1 MVGASDK
8 TTSRDATIF
17 PVILTQNNLV
27 PSANNN
33 VYRYSFPGSATFSN
47 SKVAVSTIQIYYSW
61 QNVNVQN
68 TNNTCSIIF
77 PVGAG
82 TATVA
87 ITFPD
92 GSYSV
97 ADLNSYLQFIMI
109 QNNYYLIDSAGNYV
123 YYLELVENSVRY
135 SVQLNTYPVPTI
147 LPGGWTNPGW
157 VLPAVGNTPQL
168 IVPATNFRNLIG
180 FASAGTYPSPAQA
193 TAYSALST
201 TTPQL
206 SVVSSVLVGCNLI
219 NNRLANPR
227 TLLYSF
233 SPGGTQYGNL
243 IESNAYQ
250 YSWVDIQDG
259 TYSTIEITL
268 YDQSFNPL
276 KIIDTNLVI
285 FLLIKS

>member
-1 MVGASDK
+1 MDK
-8 TTSRDATIF
+8 STPQDATIF
-17 PVILTQNNLV
+17 PIILTQNNLV
-27 PSANNN
+27 PSTYNN
-33 VYRYSFPGSATFSN
+33 VYRYTFPGSATFKN
-47 SKVAVSTIQIYYSW
+47 SKIAVSTVQIYYSW
-61 QNVNVQN
+61 QNVQSAY

-82 TATVA
+82 TATVN

-92 GSYSV
+92 GAYSI

-109 QNNYYLIDSAGNYV
+109 QNNYYLIDASGNYV
-123 YYLELVENSVRY
+123 YYVELVENAVRY
-135 SVQLNTYPVPTI
+135 SVQLNTYPVPVA
-147 LPGGWTNPGW
+147 LPAGWTNPGW
-157 VLPAVGNTPQL
+157 ALPAVGNTPQFV
-168 IVPATNFRNLIG
+168 VPATNFRNLIG
-180 FASAGTYPSPAQA
+180 FAAGTYPSPAQA
-193 TAYSALST
+193 LAYSALSS

-206 SVVSSVLVGCNLI
+206 SVVSSVLLGCNLI

-227 TLLYSF
+227 SLLYSF

-259 TYSTIEITL
+259 TYSTVEITL
-268 YDQSFNPL
+268 YDNSYSPL

-285 FLLIKS
+285 FLLVKS